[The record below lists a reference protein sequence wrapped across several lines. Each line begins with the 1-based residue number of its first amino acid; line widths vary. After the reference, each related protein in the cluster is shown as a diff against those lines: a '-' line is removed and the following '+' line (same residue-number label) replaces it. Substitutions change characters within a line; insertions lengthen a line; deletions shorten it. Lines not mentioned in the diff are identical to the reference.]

1 MLQTKS
7 CGFGLLLLPAYLLYV
22 CCSVATAQDKTKPP
36 APNDPRLN
44 SSFPIQPG
52 APPMRFKVGL
62 NQAGHVTG
70 LSVFHA
76 EDSAPFQTLPRCAI
90 IDVPESVSED
100 WEAYQNSVLLTHADL
115 NFDGFEDLQ
124 LLTYYVPHLDKKM
137 YCIYL
142 WDNKAGRFR
151 YSNALSELAV
161 NPVPHPESKTV
172 VMHENWE
179 GGLWTESTYRWNG
192 PRPEL
197 IEQNRLRGDGTL
209 PSIQKCGFTFTCS
222 KLVDAKMITTLE
234 KLVCS
239 QTVNLPACPASGW
252 ASKLNA
258 EKRDSSTAAEKQ

>member
-22 CCSVATAQDKTKPP
+22 CCGVSTAQDKTRPP
-36 APNDPRLN
+36 DPNDARLTYT
-44 SSFPIQPG
+44 FPVQSGGPQF
-52 APPMRFKVGL
+52 RFKVGL
-62 NQAGHVTG
+62 NKAGHVTG
-70 LSVFHA
+70 ISVFHA
-76 EDSAPFQTLPRCAI
+76 EDPAPFQTLPRCAI

-100 WEAYQNSVLLTHADL
+100 WEASQNSMLLTHADL

-172 VMHENWE
+172 MMHENWQ
-179 GGLWTESTYRWNG
+179 GGFWTESIYRWNG
-192 PRPEL
+192 ARPEL
-197 IEQNRLRGDGTL
+197 IEQNGLRGDGIL
-209 PSIQKCGFTFTCS
+209 SSIQKCAFTFTCS
-222 KLVDAKMITTLE
+222 RLVDGKMITTLE
-234 KLVCS
+234 KPVCS
-239 QTVNLPACPASGW
+239 QTDHLPACPTSVSAP
-252 ASKLNA
+252 KLNA
-258 EKRDSSTAAEKQ
+258 EKEDSSTAAEKP